1 MIYKVLLTY
10 GNMPTKHSIMIDLED
25 PKTDVIAEAISN
37 KTAKKILFLLAEAEL
52 TESEIAEKLG
62 VPLNTVDYTIKK
74 LEHVGF
80 IEKAK
85 TFSWSPKGKAVYRY
99 RISNKRIIISPR
111 SMVRGV
117 IPAVLI
123 SGLLALGIKIFF
135 DAQQIPIAL
144 ESGAKSME
152 AITAPVADSAIAM
165 AQPSLLI
172 SLQADPWIWFF
183 GGALAA
189 VIIFVIWNVWRKG
202 K

>member
-1 MIYKVLLTY
+1 MS
-10 GNMPTKHSIMIDLED
+10 TKHSIMIDLED
-25 PKTDVIAEAISN
+25 PKTDMIAEAISN

-62 VPLNTVDYTIKK
+62 VPLNTIDYTIKK

-85 TFSWSPKGKAVYRY
+85 TFSWSSKGKAVYRY
-99 RISNKRIIISPR
+99 KISNKRIIISPR

-135 DAQQIPIAL
+135 DAQKNPAAL
-144 ESGAKSME
+144 ENGAKSIE
-152 AITAPVADSAIAM
+152 AITAPAADSAA
-165 AQPSLLI
+165 ALAQQPSLLV

-189 VIIFVIWNVWRKG
+189 VIIFVIWNVWKKG
-202 K
+202 D

>member
-1 MIYKVLLTY
+1 
-10 GNMPTKHSIMIDLED
+10 MIDLED
-25 PKTDVIAEAISN
+25 PKTDMIAEAISN

-62 VPLNTVDYTIKK
+62 VPLNTIDYTIKK

-85 TFSWSPKGKAVYRY
+85 TFSWSSKGKAVYRY
-99 RISNKRIIISPR
+99 KISNKRIIISPR

-135 DAQQIPIAL
+135 DAQKNPAAL
-144 ESGAKSME
+144 ENGAKSIE
-152 AITAPVADSAIAM
+152 AITAPAADSAA
-165 AQPSLLI
+165 ALAQQPSLLV

-189 VIIFVIWNVWRKG
+189 VIIFVIWNVWKKG
-202 K
+202 D